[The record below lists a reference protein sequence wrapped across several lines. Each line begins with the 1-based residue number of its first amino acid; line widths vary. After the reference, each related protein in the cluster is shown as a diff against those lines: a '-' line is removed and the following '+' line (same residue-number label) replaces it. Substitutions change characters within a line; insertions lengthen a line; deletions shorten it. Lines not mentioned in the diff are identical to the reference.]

1 MQYYRKT
8 SVREQARERD
18 RQRRAEGPQGPSG
31 RGPSGP
37 SGPRPPRGP
46 GSSRPNW
53 GKRPRKRRVRVKKRF
68 YFFVAAFLLVL
79 GLIGFGIASLARA
92 VFAGYYV
99 VDYGM
104 IESTNKVSALLLRD
118 EMVVRSE
125 GYGTVQYVAAD
136 LQDVQAG
143 DAVLDFYSS
152 GYTKDIQTELSQV
165 NARIEQQQQNALY
178 AALESIVDQELERYQ
193 DQIEQKTQQIRQA
206 LAGEGD
212 LLQLYQELKSLM
224 ESKQAYLE
232 QTATAQA
239 DTTLTQ
245 LYATRSQLLS
255 RIQGWRSAYT
265 APMDGRVSYSFDGF
279 EAYLTTE
286 VLDLLS
292 AQNVREL
299 LRNEDPEQPAELRS
313 QQNLYRIVDA
323 DHWYAIILTTDTNW
337 TIGVGETCALYFE
350 GYEDRTFQATVNA
363 MSGSQTELM
372 VVLEMNE
379 DIGPLINAR
388 KLTAVIGGRV
398 EGMRVPL
405 SAVSVSGEQQGVY
418 LYETGE
424 FVPVRVI
431 GHDSKYALVMP
442 VEDGALQKDMRIRK

>member
-1 MQYYRKT
+1 
-8 SVREQARERD
+8 
-18 RQRRAEGPQGPSG
+18 
-31 RGPSGP
+31 
-37 SGPRPPRGP
+37 
-46 GSSRPNW
+46 
-53 GKRPRKRRVRVKKRF
+53 
-68 YFFVAAFLLVL
+68 
-79 GLIGFGIASLARA
+79 
-92 VFAGYYV
+92 
-99 VDYGM
+99 
-104 IESTNKVSALLLRD
+104 
-118 EMVVRSE
+118 
-125 GYGTVQYVAAD
+125 
-136 LQDVQAG
+136 
-143 DAVLDFYSS
+143 
-152 GYTKDIQTELSQV
+152 
-165 NARIEQQQQNALY
+165 
-178 AALESIVDQELERYQ
+178 
-193 DQIEQKTQQIRQA
+193 
-206 LAGEGD
+206 
-212 LLQLYQELKSLM
+212 
-224 ESKQAYLE
+224 
-232 QTATAQA
+232 
-239 DTTLTQ
+239 
-245 LYATRSQLLS
+245 
-255 RIQGWRSAYT
+255 
-265 APMDGRVSYSFDGF
+265 MDGRVSYSFDGF

-337 TIGVGETCALYFE
+337 TIGVGETCALYFA
-350 GYEDRTFQATVNA
+350 GSEDRTFQATVNA